1 MPLKAEIIGRIAEVD
16 ARDWDALDRSGHPF
30 LKHAFLDALEA
41 TGCVGGDS
49 GWIPAHLV
57 VRDARS
63 GKLVAAVPQY
73 LKTHSWGEFVFDW
86 SWAQSYQRSGLEYY
100 PKQLSAIP
108 FTPVTG
114 PRFLLVRRRRRRR
127 RRRELREQLA
137 APAARV
143 GAARQPLR
151 ARTSTSRSTTTRR
164 RSSARG
170 SCAGTTA
177 AFSGTTAATA
187 RFDDFLATFRADKRK
202 KAKRERRKVEESGIA
217 FRSLA
222 GEDIDAGLWRTIFG
236 FSERTFLRHGNGHY
250 LNVEFL
256 LRVVGGAARLGR
268 RASSRNARARRLRP
282 PSFSQGGGWL
292 YGRYWGSAVQEDSL
306 HFEACYYQGIEH
318 CIEHGLQ
325 FFDPGTQ
332 GEHKLARGFEPTR
345 TTSAHWLEHAGF
357 RNAVAR
363 YLEREREAVD
373 DYIEAARQHL
383 PFQRTAAATAT
394 ATRATATQR
403 HDSLAQAH
411 GSARCFSAGHA
422 RADRSRRPALRG
434 RRPASGTPAGGLSS
448 RHLSL
453 VLGGPTHPVV
463 VARSAHGAVPRR
475 IQGCRGA
482 WARRCATAGSA

>member
-1 MPLKAEIIGRIAEVD
+1 MPLKAAIVGCIAEVD
-16 ARDWDALDRSGHPF
+16 AHDWDALDRSGHPF
-30 LKHAFLDALEA
+30 LKHAFLAALEA
-41 TGCVGGDS
+41 TGCVGADS
-49 GWIPAHLV
+49 GWMPAHLV
-57 VRDARS
+57 VRDAHD
-63 GKLVAAVPQY
+63 GQLVAAVPQY

-114 PRFLLVRRRRRRR
+114 PRFLLASR
-127 RRRELREQLA
+127 LRADGTRVDDGSQRALRDQLA
-137 APAARV
+137 QLLLES
-143 GAARQPLR
+143 ARQ
-151 ARTSTSRSTTTRR
+151 
-164 RSSARG
+164 SSASGAHVNFTLDDDQAALERAGFMRRHDCRFLWHNRG
-170 SCAGTTA
+170 YRT
-177 AFSGTTAATA
+177 
-187 RFDDFLATFRADKRK
+187 FDDFLATFRADKRK

-222 GEDIDAGLWRTIFG
+222 GEAIAADLWHTIFS

-256 LRVVGGAARLGR
+256 MQVSAALPGSVVVKIAERAGTPVAA
-268 RASSRNARARRLRP
+268 AV
-282 PSFSQGGGWL
+282 FFEGGGWL

-318 CIEHGLQ
+318 CIARGLQ

-357 RNAVAR
+357 RHAVAR

-383 PFQRTAAATAT
+383 PFQRAATAT
-394 ATRATATQR
+394 PG
-403 HDSLAQAH
+403 D
-411 GSARCFSAGHA
+411 
-422 RADRSRRPALRG
+422 DPA
-434 RRPASGTPAGGLSS
+434 AS
-448 RHLSL
+448 
-453 VLGGPTHPVV
+453 
-463 VARSAHGAVPRR
+463 
-475 IQGCRGA
+475 
-482 WARRCATAGSA
+482 

>member
-1 MPLKAEIIGRIAEVD
+1 VPLTAEVVGRIAEVD
-16 ARDWDALDRSGHPF
+16 AQDWDALDRSDHPF

-41 TGCVGGDS
+41 TGCVGVDS

-57 VRDARS
+57 VRDSHS

-114 PRFLLVRRRRRRR
+114 PRFLLSDDGDTSA
-127 RRRELREQLA
+127 ELRDQLA
-137 APAARV
+137 S
-143 GAARQPLR
+143 LLLE
-151 ARTSTSRSTTTRR
+151 
-164 RSSARG
+164 SARHAAASG
-170 SCAGTTA
+170 AHVNFTLDADQAALERAGFMRRHDCRFLWHNRGYRT
-177 AFSGTTAATA
+177 
-187 RFDDFLATFRADKRK
+187 FDDFLATFRADKRK

-222 GEDIDAGLWRTIFG
+222 GEDIDAGLWHTIFG

-256 LRVVGGAARLGR
+256 MRVAAALPGMVVVKVAE
-268 RASSRNARARRLRP
+268 RAGTPVAAAV
-282 PSFSQGGGWL
+282 FFAGGGWL
-292 YGRYWGSAVQEDSL
+292 YGRYWGSAGQEDSL

-318 CIEHGLQ
+318 CIARGLQ
-325 FFDPGTQ
+325 YFDPGTQ

-345 TTSAHWLEHAGF
+345 TTSAHWLEHDGF

-373 DYIEAARQHL
+373 DYIAAARQHL
-383 PFQRTAAATAT
+383 PYQRAAVAATT
-394 ATRATATQR
+394 G
-403 HDSLAQAH
+403 D
-411 GSARCFSAGHA
+411 
-422 RADRSRRPALRG
+422 DPAA
-434 RRPASGTPAGGLSS
+434 P
-448 RHLSL
+448 
-453 VLGGPTHPVV
+453 
-463 VARSAHGAVPRR
+463 
-475 IQGCRGA
+475 
-482 WARRCATAGSA
+482 

>member
-1 MPLKAEIIGRIAEVD
+1 MPLTAAVIGCIAEV
-16 ARDWDALDRSGHPF
+16 AAHDWDALDRSGHPF
-30 LKHAFLDALEA
+30 LKHAFLDALEV
-41 TGCVGGDS
+41 TGCVGAES

-57 VRDARS
+57 LRDSRS
-63 GKLVAAVPQY
+63 GRLVAAVPQY

-114 PRFLLVRRRRRRR
+114 PRFLLASRLPADDTRVDDASQH
-127 RRRELREQLA
+127 ELRDQLA
-137 APAARV
+137 ALLL
-143 GAARQPLR
+143 Q
-151 ARTSTSRSTTTRR
+151 
-164 RSSARG
+164 SARHAAASG
-170 SCAGTTA
+170 AHVNFTLDADQAALERAG
-177 AFSGTTAATA
+177 FMRRHDCRFLWHNRGYRS
-187 RFDDFLATFRADKRK
+187 FDDFLATFRADKRK
-202 KAKRERRKVEESGIA
+202 KAKRERRKVAESGIA

-256 LRVVGGAARLGR
+256 VRVATALPGSVVVKVAERAGTPVAA
-268 RASSRNARARRLRP
+268 AIFFA
-282 PSFSQGGGWL
+282 GGGWL

-345 TTSAHWLEHAGF
+345 TTSAHWLEHPGF

-363 YLEREREAVD
+363 YLERERAAVD
-373 DYIEAARQHL
+373 DYIAAARQHL
-383 PFQRTAAATAT
+383 PFQRTAAATPGT
-394 ATRATATQR
+394 TTGD
-403 HDSLAQAH
+403 DSAA
-411 GSARCFSAGHA
+411 
-422 RADRSRRPALRG
+422 P
-434 RRPASGTPAGGLSS
+434 
-448 RHLSL
+448 
-453 VLGGPTHPVV
+453 
-463 VARSAHGAVPRR
+463 
-475 IQGCRGA
+475 
-482 WARRCATAGSA
+482 

>member
-1 MPLKAEIIGRIAEVD
+1 VPLKAEVIGSVAEV
-16 ARDWDALDRSGHPF
+16 AAHDWDALDGSDHPF

-57 VRDARS
+57 IRDQPS

-114 PRFLLVRRRRRRR
+114 PRLLLASSLQADDTRVDDASRH
-127 RRRELREQLA
+127 ELRDQLA
-137 APAARV
+137 A
-143 GAARQPLR
+143 LLLE
-151 ARTSTSRSTTTRR
+151 
-164 RSSARG
+164 SARHAAASG
-170 SCAGTTA
+170 AHVNFTLDEDQAALERAG
-177 AFSGTTAATA
+177 FLRRHDCRFLWHNRGYRS
-187 RFDDFLATFRADKRK
+187 FDDFLATFRADKRK
-202 KAKRERRKVEESGIA
+202 KAKRERRKVAESGIA

-256 LRVVGGAARLGR
+256 VRVSTALPGSVVVKVAERAGTPVAA
-268 RASSRNARARRLRP
+268 AIFFA
-282 PSFSQGGGWL
+282 GGGWL

-357 RNAVAR
+357 RNAIAR
-363 YLEREREAVD
+363 YLERERAAVD
-373 DYIEAARQHL
+373 DYIAAARQHL
-383 PFQRTAAATAT
+383 PFQRTAAATPGATTGGKAT
-394 ATRATATQR
+394 ADA
-403 HDSLAQAH
+403 
-411 GSARCFSAGHA
+411 
-422 RADRSRRPALRG
+422 PAA
-434 RRPASGTPAGGLSS
+434 P
-448 RHLSL
+448 
-453 VLGGPTHPVV
+453 
-463 VARSAHGAVPRR
+463 
-475 IQGCRGA
+475 
-482 WARRCATAGSA
+482 

>member
-1 MPLKAEIIGRIAEVD
+1 
-16 ARDWDALDRSGHPF
+16 
-30 LKHAFLDALEA
+30 
-41 TGCVGGDS
+41 
-49 GWIPAHLV
+49 
-57 VRDARS
+57 
-63 GKLVAAVPQY
+63 VPQY

-114 PRFLLVRRRRRRR
+114 PRFLLASRLQADGTRVDDASQH
-127 RRRELREQLA
+127 ELREQLA
-137 APAARV
+137 A
-143 GAARQPLR
+143 LLLE
-151 ARTSTSRSTTTRR
+151 
-164 RSSARG
+164 SARHADASG
-170 SCAGTTA
+170 AHVNFTLDDDQAALERAG
-177 AFSGTTAATA
+177 FMRRHDCRFLWHNRGYRS
-187 RFDDFLATFRADKRK
+187 FDDFLATFRADKRK
-202 KAKRERRKVEESGIA
+202 KVKRERRKVEESGIA

-256 LRVVGGAARLGR
+256 VRVSTALPGSVVVKVAERAGTPVAA
-268 RASSRNARARRLRP
+268 AIFFA
-282 PSFSQGGGWL
+282 GGGWL

-363 YLEREREAVD
+363 YLERERAAVD
-373 DYIEAARQHL
+373 DYIAAARQHL
-383 PFQRTAAATAT
+383 PFQRTAAAAPDAT
-394 ATRATATQR
+394 TGD
-403 HDSLAQAH
+403 DSAA
-411 GSARCFSAGHA
+411 
-422 RADRSRRPALRG
+422 P
-434 RRPASGTPAGGLSS
+434 
-448 RHLSL
+448 
-453 VLGGPTHPVV
+453 
-463 VARSAHGAVPRR
+463 
-475 IQGCRGA
+475 
-482 WARRCATAGSA
+482 